1 MAYRLKTDNKL
12 VRTVWWILFIA
23 FVSLFIV
30 VIFRPVLKDYL
41 VNFIYQTIFSQNT
54 VLDDVFLRQ
63 YQMFFLSV
71 PILAIFGFCILVF
84 LVSLI
89 FKKYKK
95 ADWIFAAVCLVGVIC
110 AVIIPNISTFNRA
123 QNATYE
129 GQTPV
134 VFTKDK
140 YSLPA

>member
-1 MAYRLKTDNKL
+1 
-12 VRTVWWILFIA
+12 
-23 FVSLFIV
+23 
-30 VIFRPVLKDYL
+30 
-41 VNFIYQTIFSQNT
+41 
-54 VLDDVFLRQ
+54 
-63 YQMFFLSV
+63 MFFLSV